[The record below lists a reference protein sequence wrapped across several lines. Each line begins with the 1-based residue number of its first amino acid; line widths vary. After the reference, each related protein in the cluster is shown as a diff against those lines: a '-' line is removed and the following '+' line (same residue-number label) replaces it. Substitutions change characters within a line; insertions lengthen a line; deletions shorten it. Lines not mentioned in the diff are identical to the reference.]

1 MRDKILVF
9 IPMYNCEK
17 QIPRVLE
24 QLKGEIS
31 KYITEVIVVN
41 NISTDNGEEIAIE
54 AIKNADFPFTAKVLR
69 NVENYG
75 LGGSHK
81 VAFQYAVKN
90 EFDYVIVLHGD
101 DQGSIADLLPVIKS
115 GKHRKVDCCL
125 GGRFLP
131 QSKLPGYSKFRI
143 FGNHVFNVIFS
154 ISVGKKIYD
163 LGAGLNMYKVSMLKN
178 NFYHRYPDN
187 LTFNCYMLFALKQ
200 YNQSHF
206 YFPILWREEDQISN
220 VKMTKQAWQTF
231 KMAVAFF
238 IGGESFLRKDARAK
252 KIKRYR
258 SNVVF
263 DNSEK

>member
-17 QIPRVLE
+17 QIPRVVE

-31 KYITEVIVVN
+31 KYITEAIIVN

-54 AIKNADFPFTAKVLR
+54 AIKKADFPFTAKVLR

-90 EFDYVIVLHGD
+90 GFDYVIVLHGD
-101 DQGSIADLLPVIKS
+101 DQGSIADMLPVLKS
-115 GKHRKVDCCL
+115 GKYRKVDCCL

-131 QSKLPGYSKFRI
+131 QSKISGYSKFRI
-143 FGNHVFNVIFS
+143 FGNRVFNVVYS
-154 ISVGKKIYD
+154 IAMGRKIYD
-163 LGAGLNMYKVSMLKN
+163 LGSGLNMYSVSMLKN
-178 NFYHRYPDN
+178 NFYHRFPDN
-187 LTFNCYMLFALKQ
+187 LTFECYMLLATKL
-200 YNQSHF
+200 YNQSV
-206 YFPILWREEDQISN
+206 YFVPITWREEDQVSN
-220 VKMTKQAWQTF
+220 VKMAKQAWQTF
-231 KMAVAFF
+231 SMAVAFF
-238 IGGESFLRKDARAK
+238 FCGGRYLNKDARAK
-252 KIKRYR
+252 KIKRYK